1 MASLADPQ
9 NRRSPRH
16 ITLPC
21 SDLALS
27 LQREHYRSQ
36 QALIAW
42 QQRAG
47 PAEPSQGRKPAEPVA
62 RSASLDWALLV
73 RQRPSHAIMAGHR
86 PERARQAATLRW
98 VALGILI
105 PDAFFVEAAPRRFA
119 RCRSGATQSNVQTNT
134 YDPRRHGATPS
145 LLSCRPEQTAKPS
158 REYLDF
164 RCSPTWVAQERLLD
178 QPCLHSWPCR
188 N

>member
-1 MASLADPQ
+1 MASLADPL
-9 NRRSPRH
+9 NGRSPRH

-73 RQRPSHAIMAGHR
+73 RQRPSHAIMAGH
-86 PERARQAATLRW
+86 PAEHALQDAAVRTM
-98 VALGILI
+98 ALGTLILN
-105 PDAFFVEAAPRRFA
+105 AFSVRAAPGRFI
-119 RCRSGATQSNVQTNT
+119 RCRRSAIQNNVQTNT
-134 YDPRRHGATPS
+134 YDPRRPGATSS
-145 LLSCRPEQTAKPS
+145 LLSCRQSQTLVGALIPAAAMS
-158 REYLDF
+158 GVMD
-164 RCSPTWVAQERLLD
+164 
-178 QPCLHSWPCR
+178 
-188 N
+188 